1 MLSIFDIV
9 LIIILAGFGF
19 YGFFFGFIK
28 TVGSLIGII
37 AGVFVASR
45 FYQLVFIKIQNWFF
59 GQNTTGKI
67 ITFVVLFS
75 LANRL
80 TVFIFSLLD
89 RLFDFI
95 SIIPFLKTINRL
107 AGVIFGLLMGVAVLG
122 IAFYFILNYPFI
134 GGWVGKLVSSSKI
147 APFLIKI
154 GGILTPILPEAFK
167 KVKLM

>member
-59 GQNTTGKI
+59 GQDTMGKV

-89 RLFDFI
+89 RLFDLL

-107 AGVIFGLLMGVAVLG
+107 AGVIFGLLMGAAVLG
-122 IAFYFILNYPFI
+122 IAFYFILNYPII
-134 GGWVGKLVSSSKI
+134 GGWAGKLVSSSKI
-147 APFLIKI
+147 APILIKI
-154 GGILTPILPEAFK
+154 GGILTPILPEAFR
-167 KVKLM
+167 KVKFM